1 MYLSVPV
8 HVRMYV
14 RMYVRTCTYVRIRT
28 YVYVLTYVRICMHVF
43 FGGRGVDI
51 RTYVHEYV
59 RVLAHVCMCL
69 HPHSIMGSIRLS
81 GAVWQ
86 RWSRPTI
93 LMMSRRCAGT

>member
-1 MYLSVPV
+1 MYLPVPV

-14 RMYVRTCTYVRIRT
+14 RTYMCVRTYVRIC
-28 YVYVLTYVRICMHVF
+28 LRICMHVF
-43 FGGRGVDI
+43 FVGRGVDI